1 MMLRALP
8 RAAAGIA
15 ASLALQQTCQ
25 QSDDRLARWRK
36 RWEGDTRGWELGK
49 TVHPRLAEFEE
60 RLLPEPS
67 RVLVPLAGQS
77 HDVAHLAW
85 RGHSVVAV
93 EGVPAALDAFKE
105 AYGADEARRIAGHA
119 CDDYDG
125 DDVRGA
131 LATMHV
137 VRLPFE
143 GGSKRLTWHTGDF
156 LGNFSCP
163 IVWKS
168 TGTATPSS
176 RRRVD
181 RMRSKTPGRTLVDVH
196 LAVVRRVE
204 DLERALEALRLE
216 QELEVRL
223 AARPQEGH
231 HGFVRLDGL
240 DDFGLRQRPAAVD
253 VDEVE
258 ALAGR
263 VQKLVAEFFDL
274 LGRPRGLELALGR
287 AVRELVLEGVL
298 DRGLPARNADR

>member
-1 MMLRALP
+1 M
-8 RAAAGIA
+8 IA
-15 ASLALQQTCQ
+15 S
-25 QSDDRLARWRK
+25 S
-36 RWEGDTRGWELGK
+36 
-49 TVHPRLAEFEE
+49 P
-60 RLLPEPS
+60 
-67 RVLVPLAGQS
+67 
-77 HDVAHLAW
+77 AW
-85 RGHSVVAV
+85 R
-93 EGVPAALDAFKE
+93 
-105 AYGADEARRIAGHA
+105 ARRI
-119 CDDYDG
+119 
-125 DDVRGA
+125 
-131 LATMHV
+131 
-137 VRLPFE
+137 
-143 GGSKRLTWHTGDF
+143 
-156 LGNFSCP
+156 
-163 IVWKS
+163 KS
-168 TGTATPSS
+168 PG
-176 RRRVD
+176 RFFW
-181 RMRSKTPGRTLVDVH
+181 TPGSRTFVDVH